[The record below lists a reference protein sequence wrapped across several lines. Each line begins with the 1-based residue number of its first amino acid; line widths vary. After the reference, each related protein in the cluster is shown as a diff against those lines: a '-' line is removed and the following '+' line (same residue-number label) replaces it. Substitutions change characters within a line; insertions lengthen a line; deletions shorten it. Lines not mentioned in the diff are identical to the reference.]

1 MDWLRK
7 WMYGRYG
14 VDQLTMGL
22 LILSIVLGFIFI
34 PFHNILLQICS
45 YVPIGIAYY
54 RICSKQIY
62 KRQQENNRFLHY
74 YLPIKKRCLIF
85 ARRIKECR
93 THKYFKCPKCGQTLR
108 VPRGKGNLAIT
119 CPKCHTTFHNHA

>member
-14 VDQLTMGL
+14 VDQLTIGL
-22 LILSIVLGFIFI
+22 LILSIVLSFIMS
-34 PFHNILLQICS
+34 PFHNVLLQLCT
-45 YVPIGIAYY
+45 YVPIGIGYY

-74 YLPIKKRCLIF
+74 YLPVKKRCLIF
-85 ARRIKECR
+85 IRRIKECR
-93 THKYFKCPKCGQTLR
+93 THKYFKCPQCGQTLR
-108 VPRGKGNLAIT
+108 VPRGKGKLAIT